1 MKAYTVPPEPP
12 PVKLDANESPWPL
25 PANASRAIAD
35 AVAALPYNR
44 YPDGRAQ
51 GLRGALAKRLDAD
64 PDALVLG
71 AGSDEIITI
80 LMNALSHSEDGRTAA
95 VLFPGPSFVMYGI
108 TAKNHGLRAIDV
120 DLRADFT
127 LDLEAMRAAFS
138 AERPSLAF
146 YATPNN
152 PTGNAFDE
160 EALRALVA
168 EYPETVHVIDE
179 AYGPFHRDQPT
190 DSPRTLR
197 AWTNE
202 FPQVAVMGTLS
213 KVGLAALR
221 VGWLQAHPLL
231 AAELEK
237 VRQPF
242 NLNAPAQEAARLLL
256 EDFADVLEERTA
268 QIVSE
273 RERLARAL
281 DAAGFPCMPS
291 RANFVLSRIPL
302 AQRETL
308 LERGVAIRFFADPR
322 LEGYARV
329 TVGTPEETDALLAAL
344 GA

>member
-12 PVKLDANESPWPL
+12 RVKLDANESPWPL
-25 PANASRAIAD
+25 PAEATRAIAD

-44 YPDGRAQ
+44 YPDGRAR
-51 GLRGALAKRLDAD
+51 GLRAALARRLDAD
-64 PDALVLG
+64 PEALVLG

-80 LMNALSHSEDGRTAA
+80 LMNALSHPADGRAAA

-108 TAKNHGLRAIDV
+108 TAKNHGLRPIDV
-120 DLRADFT
+120 DLRDDFS
-127 LDLEAMRAAFS
+127 LDVDAMRAAF
-138 AERPSLAF
+138 ARERPSLAF

-160 EALRALVA
+160 DALRTLIS
-168 EYPETVHVIDE
+168 ENPDTVHVIDE
-179 AYGPFHRDQPT
+179 AYGTFHRDAPRVA
-190 DSPRTLR
+190 PRTLR
-197 AWTNE
+197 SWTSE

-221 VGWLQAHPLL
+221 VGWLQAHPVLTG
-231 AAELEK
+231 ELEK

-256 EDFADVLEERTA
+256 EDFSEVLEERTA
-268 QIVSE
+268 QIVAE
-273 RERLARAL
+273 RERLAGAL
-281 DAAGFPCMPS
+281 TAAGFECMPS
-291 RANFVLSRIPL
+291 QANFVLSRIPR
-302 AQRETL
+302 ARRETL

-344 GA
+344 V